1 MEKNIRDVSL
11 ISEMQNSYLE
21 YSLASIVRAV
31 PDYRDGL
38 LPVYRRIVWAAKDGF
53 SSSSKHKK
61 SAKLS
66 GEVMGNYHPHSDN
79 YGSIVSLTTTYNQN
93 YPLID
98 GQGSFGDST
107 SPAASSR
114 YTEVRLRK
122 FTEDVLLDE
131 LESLDLKPN
140 YDGTSKEPVFLNT
153 KLPIL
158 LLRGSNSISVGFATH
173 IAQYNL
179 GEISK
184 YLLGDKTVNK
194 LLPDFPT
201 GCDISQDI
209 NNPNNIIMRAKIS
222 KKTSEIIGKRKKKE
236 YIRIEF
242 SNLPHGTNPEKIGEQ
257 IRKLAQTERILSDDI
272 IAVNDLSDRNG
283 DCLEV
288 VLVKERE
295 REILSTLWK
304 YTDLQSQ
311 FSINFTVLVDGIP
324 KTMDPISYLDLWKS
338 WRLEK
343 ISLYHSLLLAKL
355 EKESLLLREIILV
368 LDNKKDLIEILDNPK
383 NTLTQC
389 REKIKNL
396 YKISSE
402 SVDFFLNLPIKK
414 LIHLEVEKYRVELSE
429 VEKKINFS
437 KSVIKNPSKQF
448 EREILKYVKEYGL
461 ERKSEI
467 ISLTIAKNE
476 DVEKNPTLSTKLKR
490 TFSLDRNKGFV
501 KKGAEYGE
509 PIIAIATN
517 GKAYRINPNMRG
529 PIDSNPI
536 KLIWVEKESLLKSS
550 NDIIELIDTKTN
562 TGKCVRLNQ
571 LSATSK
577 GTPLGFIDG
586 LTHAKINPK
595 SKLKLTNK
603 SAKAKSYERD

>member
-1 MEKNIRDVSL
+1 MNINNINLVTEVS
-11 ISEMQNSYLE
+11 NSYLE
-21 YSLASIVRAV
+21 YSLASIARAI

-53 SSSSKHKK
+53 SSASKHKK

-93 YPLID
+93 YPIMD

-114 YTEVRLRK
+114 YTEVRLQK

-140 YDGTSKEPVFLNT
+140 YDGTSKEPIFLNS

-173 IAQYNL
+173 TPQYNL

-184 YLLGDKTVNK
+184 YLLGDKTISK

-201 GCDISQDI
+201 GCDISEDI
-209 NNPNNIIMRAKIS
+209 NNPNTIIMRARILN
-222 KKTSEIIGKRKKKE
+222 KTSEIIGKRKKKE
-236 YIRIEF
+236 YVRIEF
-242 SNLPHGTNPEKIGEQ
+242 SNLPSNTNPEKIGEQ
-257 IRKLAQTERILSDDI
+257 IRKLAQTERILTDDI

-343 ISLYHSLLLAKL
+343 ISLYYKLILGEL
-355 EKESLLLREIILV
+355 EKESLLLKEIILV

-383 NTLTQC
+383 NTLAQC

-396 YKISSE
+396 YKISNE

-414 LIHLEVEKYRVELSE
+414 LIHLEIQKYKVELEE

-448 EREILKYVKEYGL
+448 EKEIQKYVKEYGL
-461 ERKSEI
+461 ERKSKI
-467 ISLTIAKNE
+467 ISLTIAKQSE
-476 DVEKNPTLSTKLKR
+476 VEKNPTLSAPIKR
-490 TFSLDRNKGFV
+490 TFSLDYKSGKT
-501 KKGAEYGE
+501 KKGSEFCE
-509 PIIAIATN
+509 PILIIGSD
-517 GKAYRINPNMRG
+517 GKLYRISPNNRVG
-529 PIDSNPI
+529 PIGDKTFKILYSI
-536 KLIWVEKESLLKSS
+536 KESEKNNS
-550 NDIIELIDTKTN
+550 NDILLLEDRENSLAKRVKITD
-562 TGKCVRLNQ
+562 
-571 LSATSK
+571 LSATNK
-577 GTPLGFIDG
+577 GTPLGFESI
-586 LTHAKINPK
+586 THVGIKNNSPIKIKGKGAKPQKI
-595 SKLKLTNK
+595 
-603 SAKAKSYERD
+603 